1 MKILKEMEN
10 DFDEKFTNKMDLD
23 LKIEFE
29 DKRELGE
36 IFDYDRS
43 LSSAYMKILKEMEND
58 FDEKF
63 TNKMDILVRNL
74 NVIKKNDFEIDE
86 NEYSKFILE
95 KIQELLVGFV
105 KTKEDEGNRLKAY
118 FMERIKV
125 LESKVEEIKKF
136 KDTVVSNYK
145 AKLLERLEKIKEEVE
160 FKEEDILKEILLFT
174 DKSDISEEISNTVV
188 SNYKAKLLERLEK
201 IKEEVEFKEEDI
213 LKEILLFTDKSDISE
228 EISRLDSHLTQLK
241 LEMNSSEIAIGK
253 KIDFILQE
261 IFRELNTTGVKCN
274 LYDISK
280 LVVES
285 KNEAIGKKIDFILQ
299 EIFRELNTTGVKCN
313 LYDISKLVVESKNE
327 LEKIREQAMN
337 IE

>member
-1 MKILKEMEN
+1 MRSMTGYSKLNFE
-10 DFDEKFTNKMDLD
+10 DEKFAINLELKSVNNKNLNLKIKLPYNLNFLENAIRTEVASKISRGSLD

-105 KTKEDEGNRLKAY
+105 KTKEDEGNRLRLY
-118 FMERIKV
+118 FMERIEV
-125 LESKVEEIKKF
+125 LESKIEEIKKF
-136 KDTVVSNYK
+136 KD
-145 AKLLERLEKIKEEVE
+145 I
-160 FKEEDILKEILLFT
+160 
-174 DKSDISEEISNTVV
+174 VV

-285 KNEAIGKKIDFILQ
+285 KNE
-299 EIFRELNTTGVKCN
+299 
-313 LYDISKLVVESKNE
+313 

>member
-1 MKILKEMEN
+1 MRSMTGYSKLNFE
-10 DFDEKFTNKMDLD
+10 DEKFAINLEVKSVNNKNLNLKIKLPYNLNFLENAIRTEVASKISRGSLD

-95 KIQELLVGFV
+95 KIQELLVGFI
-105 KTKEDEGNRLKAY
+105 KTKEDEGNRLRLY
-118 FMERIKV
+118 FMERIEV
-125 LESKVEEIKKF
+125 LESKIEEIKKF
-136 KDTVVSNYK
+136 KD
-145 AKLLERLEKIKEEVE
+145 I
-160 FKEEDILKEILLFT
+160 
-174 DKSDISEEISNTVV
+174 VV

-285 KNEAIGKKIDFILQ
+285 KNE
-299 EIFRELNTTGVKCN
+299 
-313 LYDISKLVVESKNE
+313 

>member
-1 MKILKEMEN
+1 MRSMTGYSKLNFE
-10 DFDEKFTNKMDLD
+10 DEKFAINLELKSVNNKNLNLKIKLPYNLNFLENAIRTEVASKISRGSLD

-58 FDEKF
+58 FDKKF

-95 KIQELLVGFV
+95 KIQELLVGFI
-105 KTKEDEGNRLKAY
+105 KTKEDEGNRLRLY
-118 FMERIKV
+118 FMERIEV
-125 LESKVEEIKKF
+125 LESKIEEIKKF
-136 KDTVVSNYK
+136 KD
-145 AKLLERLEKIKEEVE
+145 I
-160 FKEEDILKEILLFT
+160 
-174 DKSDISEEISNTVV
+174 VV

-285 KNEAIGKKIDFILQ
+285 KNE
-299 EIFRELNTTGVKCN
+299 
-313 LYDISKLVVESKNE
+313 

>member
-1 MKILKEMEN
+1 MRSMTGYSKLNFE
-10 DFDEKFTNKMDLD
+10 DEKFAINLELKSVNNKNLNLKIKLPYNLNFLENAIRTEVASKISRGSLD

-118 FMERIKV
+118 FMERIEV
-125 LESKVEEIKKF
+125 LESKIEEIKKF
-136 KDTVVSNYK
+136 KD
-145 AKLLERLEKIKEEVE
+145 
-160 FKEEDILKEILLFT
+160 
-174 DKSDISEEISNTVV
+174 TVV

-253 KIDFILQE
+253 K
-261 IFRELNTTGVKCN
+261 V
-274 LYDISK
+274 
-280 LVVES
+280 
-285 KNEAIGKKIDFILQ
+285 DFILQ

>member
-1 MKILKEMEN
+1 MRSMTGYSKLNFE
-10 DFDEKFTNKMDLD
+10 DEKFAINLELKSVNNKNLNLKIKLPYNLNFLENAIRTEVASKISRGSLD
-23 LKIEFE
+23 LKIEFG

-95 KIQELLVGFV
+95 KIQELLVGFI
-105 KTKEDEGNRLKAY
+105 KTKEDEGNRLRLY
-118 FMERIKV
+118 FMERIEV
-125 LESKVEEIKKF
+125 LESKIEEIKKF
-136 KDTVVSNYK
+136 KD
-145 AKLLERLEKIKEEVE
+145 
-160 FKEEDILKEILLFT
+160 
-174 DKSDISEEISNTVV
+174 TVV

-285 KNEAIGKKIDFILQ
+285 KNE
-299 EIFRELNTTGVKCN
+299 
-313 LYDISKLVVESKNE
+313 

>member
-1 MKILKEMEN
+1 MRSMTGYSKLNFE
-10 DFDEKFTNKMDLD
+10 DEKFAINLELKSVNNKNLNLKIKLPYNLNFLENVIRTEIASKISRGSLD

-118 FMERIKV
+118 FMERIEV

-136 KDTVVSNYK
+136 KD
-145 AKLLERLEKIKEEVE
+145 
-160 FKEEDILKEILLFT
+160 
-174 DKSDISEEISNTVV
+174 TVV

-285 KNEAIGKKIDFILQ
+285 KNE
-299 EIFRELNTTGVKCN
+299 
-313 LYDISKLVVESKNE
+313 

>member
-1 MKILKEMEN
+1 MRSMTGYSKLNFE
-10 DFDEKFTNKMDLD
+10 DEKFAIKLELKSVNNKNLNLKIKLPYNLNFLENAIRTEVASKISRGSLD

-95 KIQELLVGFV
+95 KIQELLVGFI
-105 KTKEDEGNRLKAY
+105 KTKEDEGNRLRLY
-118 FMERIKV
+118 FMERIEV
-125 LESKVEEIKKF
+125 LESKIEEIKKF
-136 KDTVVSNYK
+136 KD
-145 AKLLERLEKIKEEVE
+145 I
-160 FKEEDILKEILLFT
+160 
-174 DKSDISEEISNTVV
+174 VV

-285 KNEAIGKKIDFILQ
+285 KNE
-299 EIFRELNTTGVKCN
+299 
-313 LYDISKLVVESKNE
+313 